1 MRESANPPTILH
13 DQLADLERQVEEYR
27 LLFDCSPVM
36 FWYKDLNN
44 TAVLVNQA
52 AANLEGTTVE
62 AISGKSSWELYPK
75 EQADAFYRDDMD
87 VITSG
92 KPKLDIIEQ
101 HTSVATGEKLW
112 LQTGKVP
119 YRDARG
125 TIVGVV
131 AFAVDITGQKRVEEV
146 LQQKQQQLA
155 RANEI
160 FRATLEHLTDAMYRG
175 AHRDEVL
182 EYLDM
187 MRKQFDTLE

>member
-1 MRESANPPTILH
+1 MRESTNPQTLPH

-44 TAVLVNQA
+44 TTILVNQA

-62 AISGKSSWELYPK
+62 AISGKSSWDLYPK
-75 EQADAFYRDDMD
+75 EQADAFYRDDME
-87 VITSG
+87 VLTSG
-92 KPKLDIIEQ
+92 KPKLGIVEQ

-119 YRDARG
+119 YRDAEGR
-125 TIVGVV
+125 IIGVV
-131 AFAVDITGQKRVEEV
+131 AFAVDITEQKRVEEV
-146 LQQKQQQLA
+146 LQQKQRQLA
-155 RANEI
+155 RTNEI
-160 FRATLEHLTDAMYRG
+160 FRATLDHLTDALHRG

-182 EYLDM
+182 QYLDM
-187 MRKQFDTLE
+187 MRKQFDTLG